1 MDSLRQKIFFSF
13 LCLSFLFASPRVW
26 GQCGTNNRISL
37 LGSSLAE
44 AYTCAGDNLPNVL
57 AFRSSALGVPY
68 VLVVTDVQGKIFLV
82 TNRLSIDFDQL
93 APGNYR
99 VYVLSFIGGLLAS
112 PGMNV
117 FTDRLGFICHS
128 LSSNYISVQHFIPDG
143 GQVSFSD
150 GGVRRQVCGRVGNS
164 KVLSF
169 SSSSPSGNYR
179 YFLTDKDNVILE
191 VLPGN
196 TYDFG
201 ELESP
206 LRIWGASL
214 TGAIASVVGQDIRAA
229 QLSRECFDLS
239 DNFLEIDPVA
249 PDPSEVRLKD
259 VGTSAR
265 FCASDMRIPAQVLEN
280 TSKGTLSYTY
290 VVTDASDRFVRFI
303 SGSSFLPSDFS
314 AGSYRIWGLS
324 YQGELSGTPGQPL
337 GSLNLSDECFLISS
351 NYISLDIYD
360 VNPGAISDGEAMEQR
375 VVFCTNTAASQTI
388 SFNFP
393 LSAQAGTG
401 YVLLILDEQKRVIRL
416 DTAGKSVDFS
426 VLPGNKFFVLGLA
439 YEGRLLLRAGDD
451 LANASFADGCFALSS
466 NSVAIQKKN
475 PNGGTLQF
483 ENGDVSREFCYSPSV
498 DPGTFKLL
506 TTGGGG
512 ENYLFLL
519 TDANKKILTISADG
533 LFNLM
538 AYPSGT
544 YRIYGLAYTGALSF
558 PSGAFI
564 DQTTFSDE
572 CADLSDNFITITKTN
587 LDGASVRLSD
597 GRSEILDCGNSVS
610 TLELTMSNASV
621 LVQQYAYLLTD
632 SQNRLIRL
640 YRDNKVVLLPEENGD
655 YRVWGLAYSGNLLA
669 VAGDDVGAAV
679 LSNGCYE
686 LSRNFVQVKRR
697 VVDGGIVVSSSG
709 TNAVLGCIGTRVPLE
724 VEVRFSRAPKGDKSM
739 FILTDI
745 SNRILS
751 TQSNPVF
758 LLDGFDAGVYRV
770 WHAAYSGNFLASS
783 GQNAAT
789 AALSDS
795 CADLSDNFLEL
806 TLDKVD
812 GGRVAIVGDTSTT
825 KTICLGQGSGFI
837 SLQNSSQAGTTY
849 RYVLTNA
856 NDQVILILIGSSI
869 DLSVAPPGEYRIYG
883 VSYTGRL
890 LLGNNSKIREAVIA
904 DRCYALSSNFIT
916 IRNERVRGGV
926 IAFSDGRTDDR
937 YVCPDNSAG
946 AQRITFQRG
955 ASQGP
960 SFVYLVT
967 NTSGLVAGIS
977 SSDAVDFSTY
987 PAGEYRVWGLA
998 YAGTLLAG
1006 PGFNPASGP
1015 FAQGC
1020 FSLSDNALRILK
1032 INPSGGSVATESG
1045 SDIAFTCSESTQS
1058 QLVRT
1063 SATGVTGGLGTFLL
1077 TDKSQKILEVS
1088 ASGVF
1093 FLDSLEA
1100 GEYRIWSLAYNGT
1113 LLAAPGMQADK
1124 DQLSQRCFGLST
1136 NFVKVVHGPTI
1147 ASSVALRLEKPDT
1160 AGTVCVSSANQGDM
1174 VTLTARTRTEGPFVF
1189 LVTDTLNRLL
1199 FVANEP
1205 TAPSTSDSLGFL
1217 RQSTLTLGQFPGGH
1231 VNIWGLAYTGNL
1243 TAQVGEGII
1252 GKPLSQD
1259 CNALTSDSVRFFLP
1273 KTDGGIVKAVGF
1285 DRDTIYVCSGDQVA
1299 DSIFFSNTSQG
1310 AAAQYRYIL
1319 TNASN
1324 LIIAELTSDV
1334 QNFEIIGF
1342 NELRIWGVSF
1352 TGAFISNRNK
1362 NISSAIFSNACF
1374 DLSTNYLTIIRD
1386 RPQGGQVS
1394 MVDNTTSIYFCP
1406 GRDMAPLSFKTSS
1419 RSRVGYVYLLTDTT
1433 NVIRRVIPASS
1444 FDPGQIPV
1452 GLYRIHGLSYAGQ
1465 LMVKVGDKLGTAG
1478 LRLSSSCFEL
1488 SSNFIA
1494 LTRGGEVEGARLTT
1508 LFGDSLFYVCP
1519 GDGISDL
1526 VIVFPP
1532 GNTPQGS
1539 DYTMVITDDKN
1550 RIVFPEV
1557 RNSLI
1562 DFEGSAPG
1570 IYRIWGLSFTGVLL
1584 TQFNGILGDGPLS
1597 SDCYDLSENFITVVS
1612 EVPVAG
1618 TISATDGRTDLTITG
1633 GDGMSDKVAFMRSG
1647 ASPNTPYRYLLT
1659 TTGNVILQVIAQ
1671 DTFDFE
1677 SLPVGKYRVWG
1688 LTYSGILLAAPGAN
1702 AVSAPLSDNCFAR
1715 SSNFINV
1722 EVVSN
1727 PQIGAAPGIQAPVH
1741 EVRSAPG
1748 FRLEAI
1754 PNPTSGAIRTLVYV
1768 QEDQPGMLQL
1778 QVISMSGQVMQ
1789 SLNWDATPGVNE
1801 VPLNIESLRAGVYLL
1816 RVQSGRNYEVL
1827 RVVKVN

>member
-1 MDSLRQKIFFSF
+1 
-13 LCLSFLFASPRVW
+13 
-26 GQCGTNNRISL
+26 
-37 LGSSLAE
+37 
-44 AYTCAGDNLPNVL
+44 
-57 AFRSSALGVPY
+57 
-68 VLVVTDVQGKIFLV
+68 
-82 TNRLSIDFDQL
+82 
-93 APGNYR
+93 

-128 LSSNYISVQHFIPDG
+128 LSSNYISVQHYTPEG
-143 GQVSFSD
+143 GQVRFSD
-150 GGVRRQVCGRVGNS
+150 GGVKRQVCGRAGNS

-169 SSSSPSGNYR
+169 STSSPNGNYR
-179 YFLTDKDNVILE
+179 YFLTDKNNVILE
-191 VLPGN
+191 VLTGN
-196 TYDFG
+196 AYDFG
-201 ELESP
+201 ELDSP
-206 LRIWGASL
+206 MRIWGASV
-214 TGAIASVVGQDIRAA
+214 TGVVASVVGKDITVA
-229 QLSRECFDLS
+229 QLSKECFDLS

-249 PDPSEVRLKD
+249 PEPSEVRLKD
-259 VGTSAR
+259 IGASAR
-265 FCASDMRIPAQVLEN
+265 FCANDMRLPAQVLEN
-280 TSKGTLSYTY
+280 TSKGLLPYTY
-290 VVTDASDRFVRFI
+290 VVSDSSDRFVRFI
-303 SGSSFLPSDFS
+303 TSPSFLPADFS
-314 AGSYRIWGLS
+314 AGSYRIRGLS

-337 GSLNLSDECFLISS
+337 DSLDLSDECFQLST
-351 NYISLDIYD
+351 NFISLEIYD
-360 VNPGAISDGEAMEQR
+360 LNPGTISAGAAMQR
-375 VVFCTNTAASQTI
+375 SVVLCTNTAESQTI

-393 LSAQAGTG
+393 ISAQARTG
-401 YVLLILDEQKRVIRL
+401 YVLLILDEQKRVVRL

-426 VLPGNKFFVLGLA
+426 VLPGSKFFVLGLA
-439 YEGRLLLRAGDD
+439 YEGRLLVQAGDD
-451 LANASFADGCFALSS
+451 LATTSFAEGCFATSS

-475 PNGGTLQF
+475 PDGGTLRF
-483 ENGDVSREFCYSPSV
+483 ENGEVTREFCYSPSV
-498 DPGTFKLL
+498 DPGSFKLL

-519 TDANKKILTISADG
+519 TDASKKILTISGDG

-572 CADLSDNFITITKTN
+572 CADLSDNFITIIKTN

-597 GRSEILDCGNSVS
+597 GRSEILDCGNSVN
-610 TLELTMSNASV
+610 TLALTMANASA

-632 SQNRLIRL
+632 SQNKLIRL

-655 YRVWGLAYSGNLLA
+655 FRIWGLAYSGTLLTT
-669 VAGDDVGAAV
+669 AGEDVRGTV
-679 LSNGCYE
+679 HSNGCYE

-697 VVDGGIVVSSSG
+697 VVEGGIVVSSSG
-709 TNAVLGCIGTRVPLE
+709 TNAVLGCIGTAVPLQ
-724 VEVRFSRAPKGDKSM
+724 VEARFSRAPKGDKSM
-739 FILTDI
+739 FILTD
-745 SNRILS
+745 SGNRILS
-751 TQSNPVF
+751 TQSNAVF
-758 LLDGFDAGVYRV
+758 SFDGFNAGVYRI
-770 WHAAYSGNFLASS
+770 WHAAYSGNFLAIS
-783 GQNAAT
+783 GQNITT
-789 AALSDS
+789 AALSDT

-806 TLDKVD
+806 TLDMVD
-812 GGRVAIVGDTSTT
+812 GGRVAISGDTSSTR
-825 KTICLGQGSGFI
+825 TICLGQGSGFI
-837 SLQNSSQAGTTY
+837 SLQNNSKAGTTY

-856 NDQVILILIGSSI
+856 NDQVILVLIGSSI

-890 LLGNNSKIREAVIA
+890 LLGNNAKIREAVIS

-926 IAFSDGRTDDR
+926 IAFSNGSTEDR

-960 SFVYLVT
+960 FFVYLVT
-967 NTSGLVAGIS
+967 NSSGLVAGIS
-977 SSDAVDFSTY
+977 NTDAVDFSQY
-987 PAGEYRVWGLA
+987 PSGEYRVWGLA
-998 YAGTLLAG
+998 YAGNLLAR

-1015 FAQGC
+1015 FVDGC
-1020 FSLSDNALRILK
+1020 YALSENALRILK
-1032 INPSGGSVATESG
+1032 INPSGGSVAVENGG
-1045 SDIAFTCSESTQS
+1045 SMAFTCSESTQP
-1058 QLVRT
+1058 QPVRAN
-1063 SATGVTGGLGTFLL
+1063 ATGVTGGLGTFLL
-1077 TDKSQKILEVS
+1077 TDKFQKILEVS
-1088 ASGVF
+1088 TSGLF

-1124 DQLSQRCFGLST
+1124 DRLSQSCFGLST
-1136 NFVKVVHGPTI
+1136 NFVKVIHGPTS
-1147 ASSVALRLEKPDT
+1147 ASNVALRLEKPDPT
-1160 AGTVCVSSANQGDM
+1160 GTVCVSAANRGDT
-1174 VTLTARTRTEGPFVF
+1174 VTLTARTQTQGPFVF

-1199 FVANEP
+1199 FVANELME
-1205 TAPSTSDSLGFL
+1205 PSTPDSLGFL
-1217 RQSTLTLGQFPGGH
+1217 RQATLPLGEFPGGH

-1243 TAQVGEGII
+1243 TARVGEGIT

-1259 CNALTSDSVRFFLP
+1259 CNALARDSVRFFLP
-1273 KTDGGIVKAVGF
+1273 KTDGGRVKAVGF

-1310 AAAQYRYIL
+1310 VAAQYRYIL
-1319 TNASN
+1319 TNTSN

-1362 NISSAIFSNACF
+1362 NLSSAVFSNTCF
-1374 DLSTNYLTIIRD
+1374 DLSSNFLTIIRD

-1394 MVDNTTSIYFCP
+1394 MLDNATSVYFCP
-1406 GRDMAPLSFKTSS
+1406 GRDIAPLGLKTSS
-1419 RSRVGYVYLLTDTT
+1419 RSRAGYVYLLTDTA
-1433 NVIRRVIPASS
+1433 NVVRGIIAASS
-1444 FDPGQIPV
+1444 FDPGRIPV
-1452 GLYRIHGLSYAGQ
+1452 GLYRIHGLSYTGQ
-1465 LMVKVGDKLGTAG
+1465 LTVKIGDRLGVGG

-1494 LTRGGEVEGARLTT
+1494 LTRGGEVEGGRLTT
-1508 LFGDSLFYVCP
+1508 LFRDSLFYVCP

-1532 GNTPQGS
+1532 ANTIQGS
-1539 DYTMVITDDKN
+1539 DYVMVITDDKN
-1550 RIVFPEV
+1550 RILFPEV
-1557 RNSLI
+1557 RNTLV
-1562 DFEGSAPG
+1562 DFEGSASG

-1584 TQFNGILGDGPLS
+1584 TQFNGILGAGPLS

-1618 TISATDGRTDLTITG
+1618 TISASDGRTDLTITG
-1633 GDGMSDKVAFMRSG
+1633 ADGNADRVAFRRSG

-1659 TTGNVILQVIAQ
+1659 NTSNIILQVITL

-1677 SLPVGKYRVWG
+1677 SLPAGKYRIWG

-1702 AVSAPLSDNCFAR
+1702 ATNAPLSDNCFAL

-1727 PQIGAAPGIQAPVH
+1727 PQIGAAPGIQPPAR
-1741 EVRSAPG
+1741 ESRTAAG
-1748 FRLEAI
+1748 FRLEAT
-1754 PNPTSGAIRTLVYV
+1754 PNPTSGALQARIYV
-1768 QEDQPGMLQL
+1768 QEDQPGTLLL
-1778 QVISMSGQVMQ
+1778 QVISLSGQVLQ
-1789 SLNWDATPGVNE
+1789 SFNWEATPGVNE
-1801 VPLNIESLRAGVYLL
+1801 VPLNLESLRAGVYLL
-1816 RVQSGRNYEVL
+1816 RAQSGRNYEVL
-1827 RVVKVN
+1827 RIVKVN